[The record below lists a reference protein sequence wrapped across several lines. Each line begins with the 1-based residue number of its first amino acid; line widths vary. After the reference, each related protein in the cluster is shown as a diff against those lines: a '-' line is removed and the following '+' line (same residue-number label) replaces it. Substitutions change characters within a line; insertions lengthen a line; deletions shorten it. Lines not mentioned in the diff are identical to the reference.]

1 MLISGQIN
9 ILVQTL
15 TTIVIRFYS
24 TCVGMM
30 YGMESLHSKYLY
42 KLIVWLFG
50 FWLLYKVPVSIHFL
64 EPFQTILHC
73 ARIMTVT
80 VMLGE

>member
-15 TTIVIRFYS
+15 TTIVIWFYS

-30 YGMESLHSKYLY
+30 YAMESLHSK
-42 KLIVWLFG
+42 
-50 FWLLYKVPVSIHFL
+50 
-64 EPFQTILHC
+64 
-73 ARIMTVT
+73 
-80 VMLGE
+80 

>member
-15 TTIVIRFYS
+15 TTIVIQFYS

-30 YGMESLHSKYLY
+30 YGMESLHSK
-42 KLIVWLFG
+42 
-50 FWLLYKVPVSIHFL
+50 
-64 EPFQTILHC
+64 
-73 ARIMTVT
+73 
-80 VMLGE
+80 